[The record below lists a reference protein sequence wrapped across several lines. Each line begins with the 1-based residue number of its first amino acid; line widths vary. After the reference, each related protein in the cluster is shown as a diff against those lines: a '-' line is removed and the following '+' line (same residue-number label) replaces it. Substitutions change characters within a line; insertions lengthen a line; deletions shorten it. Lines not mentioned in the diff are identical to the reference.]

1 MNDLAFGIAFLIL
14 YFWFILSCIAPR
26 DLFREASEL
35 QPRPEEPAWIPV
47 ARTTVFH

>member
-14 YFWFILSCIAPR
+14 YFWFLSDIVPR
-26 DLFREASEL
+26 ELLREASEV

-47 ARTTVFH
+47 TRTTV